1 MYTIPIDVL
10 KRNCNKTMYE
20 KGMRGY
26 KGDFVDGAVTATL
39 DDGFLQIAGK
49 VFFDNL
55 KKEKMFVQLEYD
67 QETREIVYSDCSCQT
82 FQEHSGLCDH
92 CVALA
97 MQYNR
102 MAVEKL
108 FPLSLIHI

>member
-26 KGDFVDGAVTATL
+26 KGDFVENTITATL

-49 VFFDNL
+49 VF
-55 KKEKMFVQLEYD
+55 
-67 QETREIVYSDCSCQT
+67 
-82 FQEHSGLCDH
+82 
-92 CVALA
+92 
-97 MQYNR
+97 
-102 MAVEKL
+102 
-108 FPLSLIHI
+108 